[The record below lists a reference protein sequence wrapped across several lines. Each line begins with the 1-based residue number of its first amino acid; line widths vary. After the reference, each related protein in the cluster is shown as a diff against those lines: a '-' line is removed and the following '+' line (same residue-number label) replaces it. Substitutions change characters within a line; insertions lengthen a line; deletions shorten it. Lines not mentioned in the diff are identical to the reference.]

1 MKTDHMGRKSFEKA
15 GGLSPERIRQMDADI
30 AQALS
35 SERETGG
42 VDVPSLKLLDAI
54 DAKIR
59 RRNRRSV
66 AGAFAAVCLPLVAL
80 CLTAFAELY
89 GWGHEP
95 VMRSVQV
102 PAGEHLRV
110 LLADGSAVTLNACS
124 ELRYP
129 ERFARRRR
137 EVRLVRGE
145 AFFEVAHDA
154 SAPFTVETDDVSVEV
169 LGTKFNVNAYDKEVT
184 TVYLKEGK
192 VRLTERVTGRQNRY
206 LMAPD
211 EMLAVDRNA
220 RTCRAAGREVGS
232 RSMAAQQLRL
242 HERAVGGCRGVP
254 RTALCR
260 RDRGGRRAHSP
271 IQLHDG
277 VLQRDDRRGAFGD
290 VADHAD
296 PLFAC
301 QRPDY
306 RPSRPMIYTRLNR

>member
-1 MKTDHMGRKSFEKA
+1 MGRKSFEKA

-192 VRLTERVTGRQNRY
+192 VRLT
-206 LMAPD
+206 
-211 EMLAVDRNA
+211 
-220 RTCRAAGREVGS
+220 
-232 RSMAAQQLRL
+232 
-242 HERAVGGCRGVP
+242 
-254 RTALCR
+254 
-260 RDRGGRRAHSP
+260 
-271 IQLHDG
+271 
-277 VLQRDDRRGAFGD
+277 
-290 VADHAD
+290 
-296 PLFAC
+296 
-301 QRPDY
+301 
-306 RPSRPMIYTRLNR
+306 

>member
-1 MKTDHMGRKSFEKA
+1 MGRKSFEKA

-154 SAPFTVETDDVSVEV
+154 SAPFTVVSVEV

-220 RTCRAAGREVGS
+220 RTCRAVRPAGKSAPE
-232 RSMAAQQLRL
+232 AWL
-242 HERAVGGCRGVP
+242 HNNYAFTNAPLEDVVEFLERHYAVE
-254 RTALCR
+254 
-260 RDRGGRRAHSP
+260 
-271 IQLHDG
+271 IE
-277 VLQRDDRRGAFGD
+277 
-290 VADHAD
+290 VADARILQYSYTMEFYNETID
-296 PLFAC
+296 EVLSVMSQITPI
-301 QRPDY
+301 RY
-306 RPSRPMIYTRLNR
+306 SRVNDRITVRAAR

>member
-1 MKTDHMGRKSFEKA
+1 MGRKSFEKA

-102 PAGEHLRV
+102 PAG
-110 LLADGSAVTLNACS
+110 DGSAVTLNACS

-220 RTCRAAGREVGS
+220 RTCRAVRPAGKSAPE
-232 RSMAAQQLRL
+232 AWL
-242 HERAVGGCRGVP
+242 HNNYAFTNAPLEDVVEFLERHYAVE
-254 RTALCR
+254 
-260 RDRGGRRAHSP
+260 
-271 IQLHDG
+271 IE
-277 VLQRDDRRGAFGD
+277 
-290 VADHAD
+290 VADARILQYSYTMEFYNETID
-296 PLFAC
+296 EVLSVMSQITPI
-301 QRPDY
+301 RY
-306 RPSRPMIYTRLNR
+306 SRVNDRITVRAAR

>member
-1 MKTDHMGRKSFEKA
+1 MGRKSFEKA

-154 SAPFTVETDDVSVEV
+154 TAPFTVETDDVSVEV

-220 RTCRAAGREVGS
+220 RTCRAVRPAGKSAPEAWLHNNYAFTNAPLEDVVEFLERHYAVEIEVTDTRILQYSYTMEFYNETIDEVLSVMSQITPIRYS
-232 RSMAAQQLRL
+232 RVNDRITVRAAR
-242 HERAVGGCRGVP
+242 
-254 RTALCR
+254 
-260 RDRGGRRAHSP
+260 
-271 IQLHDG
+271 
-277 VLQRDDRRGAFGD
+277 
-290 VADHAD
+290 
-296 PLFAC
+296 
-301 QRPDY
+301 
-306 RPSRPMIYTRLNR
+306 

>member
-1 MKTDHMGRKSFEKA
+1 MGRKSFEKA

-137 EVRLVRGE
+137 EVRLGGGG
-145 AFFEVAHDA
+145 AFFEGAHDA
-154 SAPFTVETDDVSVEV
+154 SAPETDDVSVEV

-220 RTCRAAGREVGS
+220 RTCRAVRPAGKSAPE
-232 RSMAAQQLRL
+232 AWL
-242 HERAVGGCRGVP
+242 HNNYAFTNAPLEDVVEFLERHYAVE
-254 RTALCR
+254 
-260 RDRGGRRAHSP
+260 
-271 IQLHDG
+271 IE
-277 VLQRDDRRGAFGD
+277 
-290 VADHAD
+290 VADARILQYSYTMEFYNETID
-296 PLFAC
+296 EVLSVMSQITPI
-301 QRPDY
+301 RY
-306 RPSRPMIYTRLNR
+306 SRVNDRITVRAAR

>member
-1 MKTDHMGRKSFEKA
+1 MGRKSFEKA

-30 AQALS
+30 AQALL

-220 RTCRAAGREVGS
+220 RTCRAVRPAGKSAPE
-232 RSMAAQQLRL
+232 AWL
-242 HERAVGGCRGVP
+242 HNNYAFTNAPLEDVVEFLERHYAVE
-254 RTALCR
+254 
-260 RDRGGRRAHSP
+260 
-271 IQLHDG
+271 IE
-277 VLQRDDRRGAFGD
+277 
-290 VADHAD
+290 VADARI
-296 PLFAC
+296 L
-301 QRPDY
+301 QY
-306 RPSRPMIYTRLNR
+306 SYTM

>member
-1 MKTDHMGRKSFEKA
+1 MGRKSFEKA

-110 LLADGSAVTLNACS
+110 LLADGSAVTLNAAA
-124 ELRYP
+124 EPRYP
-129 ERFARRRR
+129 ERFRTPSPRGAAGARRGF
-137 EVRLVRGE
+137 LRGG
-145 AFFEVAHDA
+145 ARCF
-154 SAPFTVETDDVSVEV
+154 
-169 LGTKFNVNAYDKEVT
+169 GTLSRSRPTTCRSRCSERNSMSTPTTREVT

-220 RTCRAAGREVGS
+220 RTCRAVRPAGKSAPEAWSHNNYAFTNAPLEDVVEF
-232 RSMAAQQLRL
+232 L
-242 HERAVGGCRGVP
+242 ERHYAVE
-254 RTALCR
+254 
-260 RDRGGRRAHSP
+260 
-271 IQLHDG
+271 IE
-277 VLQRDDRRGAFGD
+277 
-290 VADHAD
+290 VADARILQYSYTMEFYNETID
-296 PLFAC
+296 EVLSVMSQITPI
-301 QRPDY
+301 RY
-306 RPSRPMIYTRLNR
+306 SRVNDRITVRAAR

>member
-129 ERFARRRR
+129 ERFSRRRR
-137 EVRLVRGE
+137 EVRLVRGA
-145 AFFEVAHDA
+145 AF
-154 SAPFTVETDDVSVEV
+154 
-169 LGTKFNVNAYDKEVT
+169 
-184 TVYLKEGK
+184 
-192 VRLTERVTGRQNRY
+192 
-206 LMAPD
+206 
-211 EMLAVDRNA
+211 
-220 RTCRAAGREVGS
+220 
-232 RSMAAQQLRL
+232 
-242 HERAVGGCRGVP
+242 
-254 RTALCR
+254 
-260 RDRGGRRAHSP
+260 
-271 IQLHDG
+271 
-277 VLQRDDRRGAFGD
+277 
-290 VADHAD
+290 
-296 PLFAC
+296 
-301 QRPDY
+301 
-306 RPSRPMIYTRLNR
+306 

>member
-1 MKTDHMGRKSFEKA
+1 MGRKSFEKA

-184 TVYLKEGK
+184 TV
-192 VRLTERVTGRQNRY
+192 
-206 LMAPD
+206 

-220 RTCRAAGREVGS
+220 RTCRAVRPAGKSAPE
-232 RSMAAQQLRL
+232 AWL
-242 HERAVGGCRGVP
+242 HNNYAFTNAPLEDVVEFLERHYAVE
-254 RTALCR
+254 
-260 RDRGGRRAHSP
+260 
-271 IQLHDG
+271 IE
-277 VLQRDDRRGAFGD
+277 
-290 VADHAD
+290 VADARILQYSYTMEFYNETID
-296 PLFAC
+296 EVLSVMSQITPI
-301 QRPDY
+301 RY
-306 RPSRPMIYTRLNR
+306 SRVNDRITVRAAR

>member
-1 MKTDHMGRKSFEKA
+1 MGRKSFEKA

-220 RTCRAAGREVGS
+220 RTCRAVRPAGKSLEDVVEF
-232 RSMAAQQLRL
+232 L
-242 HERAVGGCRGVP
+242 ERHYAVE
-254 RTALCR
+254 
-260 RDRGGRRAHSP
+260 
-271 IQLHDG
+271 IE
-277 VLQRDDRRGAFGD
+277 
-290 VADHAD
+290 VADARILQYSYTMEFYNETID
-296 PLFAC
+296 EVLSVMSQITPI
-301 QRPDY
+301 RY
-306 RPSRPMIYTRLNR
+306 SRVNDRITVRAAR

>member
-1 MKTDHMGRKSFEKA
+1 MGRKSFEKA

-154 SAPFTVETDDVSVEV
+154 SARSTGAADEVSE
-169 LGTKFNVNAYDKEVT
+169 EVT

-220 RTCRAAGREVGS
+220 RTCRAVRPAGKSAPE
-232 RSMAAQQLRL
+232 AWL
-242 HERAVGGCRGVP
+242 HNNYAFTNAPLEDVVEFLERHYAVE
-254 RTALCR
+254 
-260 RDRGGRRAHSP
+260 
-271 IQLHDG
+271 IE
-277 VLQRDDRRGAFGD
+277 
-290 VADHAD
+290 VADARILQYSYTMEFYNETID
-296 PLFAC
+296 EVLSVMSQITPI
-301 QRPDY
+301 RY
-306 RPSRPMIYTRLNR
+306 SRVNDRITVRAAR

>member
-1 MKTDHMGRKSFEKA
+1 MGRKSFEKA

-220 RTCRAAGREVGS
+220 RTCRAVRPAAPPARAGPGGRPGS
-232 RSMAAQQLRL
+232 RLPK
-242 HERAVGGCRGVP
+242 HGC
-254 RTALCR
+254 TTTM
-260 RDRGGRRAHSP
+260 
-271 IQLHDG
+271 
-277 VLQRDDRRGAFGD
+277 
-290 VADHAD
+290 
-296 PLFAC
+296 
-301 QRPDY
+301 
-306 RPSRPMIYTRLNR
+306 PSRTRRWRMSWSSSNGIMPSRSRWPTRAFSNTATRWSSTTRRSTRCFR

>member
-1 MKTDHMGRKSFEKA
+1 MGRKSFEKA

-220 RTCRAAGREVGS
+220 RTCR
-232 RSMAAQQLRL
+232 SMAAQQLRL

-306 RPSRPMIYTRLNR
+306 RPSCPMIYTRLNR